1 MKLSKNERRK
11 LTTKGLLSTIV
22 IVVVLGV
29 TAISFSN
36 GGRVDQIEN
45 SGIHQFFYG
54 FGKHINRVLDFGQGF
69 VSDIIYF
76 RHNSRKLKEVE
87 AQNDKLKKE
96 IIDLKGDGEK
106 MESLDRLKKSLNYVS
121 SDSRNE
127 LVSASIIGKNDGDWY
142 KSFIIDAGSDAGV
155 SKNSIVINDKGV
167 VGIVY
172 SVSNRYSKSISLVD
186 SRASVSFKVPGES
199 DKNGV
204 ITTSSMVGNADFTD
218 VNKLL
223 RGYMF
228 DSKSKIKTGDL
239 IVTSGV
245 GLYPENIPIGKITSV
260 NYDKNKS
267 MKIIKVRPNV
277 DFKKLNDVSIIP
289 PRRTE

>member
-1 MKLSKNERRK
+1 MKLSKNEKRK
-11 LTTKGLLSTIV
+11 LTPKGLLSIFV

-29 TAISFSN
+29 TAVSFSN
-36 GGRVDQIEN
+36 DGRVEQIEN
-45 SGIHQFFYG
+45 SGVHQFFYG

-69 VSDIIYF
+69 VSDFVHF
-76 RHNSRKLKEVE
+76 RENSRKLKEAE
-87 AQNDKLKKE
+87 IQNDKLRQE
-96 IIDLKGDGEK
+96 IVNLKGDGEK
-106 MESLDRLKKSLNYVS
+106 MDSLERLKKTLNYVS
-121 SDSRNE
+121 GDVRNE
-127 LVSASIIGKNDGDWY
+127 LVSASIIGKNDGEWY
-142 KSFIIDAGSDAGV
+142 KSFIIDAGSDSGV

-172 SVSNRYSKSISLVD
+172 SVSNRYSKAISLVD

-204 ITTSSMVGNADFTD
+204 ITTSSMVGNADFND
-218 VNKLL
+218 INKLL

-228 DSKSKIKTGDL
+228 DSKSKVKTGDL

-245 GLYPENIPIGKITSV
+245 GLYPENIPIGVISSV